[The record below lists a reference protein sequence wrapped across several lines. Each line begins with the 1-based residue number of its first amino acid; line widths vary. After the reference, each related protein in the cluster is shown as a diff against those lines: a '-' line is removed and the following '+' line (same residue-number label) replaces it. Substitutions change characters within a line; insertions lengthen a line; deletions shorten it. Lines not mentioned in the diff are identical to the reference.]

1 MNLLGTMIYDSDK
14 MQLLK
19 PGAVRTNMQLAQET
33 NKIFWPTLN
42 NMIMGDYN
50 NKYRQIYMASIL
62 NPCGSHMKT
71 KDLHSASGCAMRSHG
86 EIHL

>member
-1 MNLLGTMIYDSDK
+1 MIYDSDK

-42 NMIMGDYN
+42 NMNMGDYN
-50 NKYRQIYMASIL
+50 N
-62 NPCGSHMKT
+62 
-71 KDLHSASGCAMRSHG
+71 
-86 EIHL
+86 